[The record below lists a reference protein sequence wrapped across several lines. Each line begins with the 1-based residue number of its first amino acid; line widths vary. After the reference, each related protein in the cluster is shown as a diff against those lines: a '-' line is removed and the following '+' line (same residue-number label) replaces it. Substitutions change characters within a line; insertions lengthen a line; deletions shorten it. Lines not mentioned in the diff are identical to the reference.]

1 MFSNKNH
8 FDIIVDEVKSKN
20 AKMKYVKNNLAK
32 KKYVKKKNAKIE
44 RGAV

>member
-8 FDIIVDEVKSKN
+8 FDIIVDEVKMKN
-20 AKMKYVKNNLAK
+20 VIMKFVK